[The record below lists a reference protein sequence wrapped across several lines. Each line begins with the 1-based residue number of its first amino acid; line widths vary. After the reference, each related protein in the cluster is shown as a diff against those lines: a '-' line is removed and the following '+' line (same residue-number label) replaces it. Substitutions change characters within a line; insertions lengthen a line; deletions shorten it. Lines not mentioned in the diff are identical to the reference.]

1 MKSYEY
7 LPSPENGGSVHVLM
21 PFYSAEEENA
31 LKNRRGPFSVIEIL
45 KEVFNEDFFAAVDRY
60 VETYPDLI
68 KKFTGRNDADA
79 FRLDLLSEPRIEDCF
94 EYDYRYLAV
103 DLVFD
108 AVVNTITSGN
118 EEGESFH
125 IPFEMRYFINYH
137 SKKCSVPTIGPR
149 KEAPRKK
156 GMSFN
161 RYLLPVMY
169 SDDYADVAED
179 ILVRYYPEA
188 RDEPIVIDG
197 RTLAKRMGLRTRT
210 VRFPKGSDM
219 QGLIFFSE
227 SKYPVRNENGDC
239 AEINVPPMTILVNRD
254 LCSTPEIENSTIV
267 HECAHAYLDHR
278 FFLLQSL
285 SGNGAAACMG
295 KSAVPKRYAKIN
307 NPIEWAELQ
316 AEKLPAYIL
325 MPEYTARNY
334 IEELYDY
341 SRWDKSP
348 ENVMRV
354 VTQLAEKFGV
364 SKSMA
369 KYRMIELGF
378 PEAEGIYCFIDK
390 KRTPDH
396 GCSGAWRQ
404 GITYTISRKEA
415 AKLITASP
423 KFHTALRSGQYA
435 YVEGHYCL
443 DSEVYIRKSR
453 FGGRRLTE
461 YARSHIDECC
471 ISFSASGRYAKAEY
485 SGGYAARKTE
495 VTDKYQNR
503 HSFDAE
509 PESKERTLQN
519 DRFKTDA
526 AIWEKLRRDLPQN
539 FGNAIQ
545 LILDEKGISQNEL
558 ALRLGVSRASVRKWC
573 AERVTLRHVIAL
585 CIALDVRADIGEQ
598 LVVAAG
604 LFFRRNSEDEL
615 LHALLFETR
624 DLSVS
629 RANEIMEQ
637 AGLPKLTY
645 GEEVK

>member
-1 MKSYEY
+1 
-7 LPSPENGGSVHVLM
+7 
-21 PFYSAEEENA
+21 
-31 LKNRRGPFSVIEIL
+31 
-45 KEVFNEDFFAAVDRY
+45 
-60 VETYPDLI
+60 
-68 KKFTGRNDADA
+68 
-79 FRLDLLSEPRIEDCF
+79 
-94 EYDYRYLAV
+94 
-103 DLVFD
+103 
-108 AVVNTITSGN
+108 
-118 EEGESFH
+118 
-125 IPFEMRYFINYH
+125 
-137 SKKCSVPTIGPR
+137 
-149 KEAPRKK
+149 
-156 GMSFN
+156 
-161 RYLLPVMY
+161 
-169 SDDYADVAED
+169 
-179 ILVRYYPEA
+179 
-188 RDEPIVIDG
+188 
-197 RTLAKRMGLRTRT
+197 
-210 VRFPKGSDM
+210 
-219 QGLIFFSE
+219 
-227 SKYPVRNENGDC
+227 
-239 AEINVPPMTILVNRD
+239 
-254 LCSTPEIENSTIV
+254 
-267 HECAHAYLDHR
+267 
-278 FFLLQSL
+278 
-285 SGNGAAACMG
+285 
-295 KSAVPKRYAKIN
+295 
-307 NPIEWAELQ
+307 
-316 AEKLPAYIL
+316 
-325 MPEYTARNY
+325 
-334 IEELYDY
+334 
-341 SRWDKSP
+341 
-348 ENVMRV
+348 MRV

-495 VTDKYQNR
+495 VTDKYQSR

-509 PESKERTLQN
+509 PESNERTLQN

>member
-1 MKSYEY
+1 MRC
-7 LPSPENGGSVHVLM
+7 PQV
-21 PFYSAEEENA
+21 
-31 LKNRRGPFSVIEIL
+31 
-45 KEVFNEDFFAAVDRY
+45 
-60 VETYPDLI
+60 T
-68 KKFTGRNDADA
+68 
-79 FRLDLLSEPRIEDCF
+79 LSE
-94 EYDYRYLAV
+94 
-103 DLVFD
+103 
-108 AVVNTITSGN
+108 
-118 EEGESFH
+118 
-125 IPFEMRYFINYH
+125 
-137 SKKCSVPTIGPR
+137 
-149 KEAPRKK
+149 
-156 GMSFN
+156 
-161 RYLLPVMY
+161 
-169 SDDYADVAED
+169 
-179 ILVRYYPEA
+179 
-188 RDEPIVIDG
+188 
-197 RTLAKRMGLRTRT
+197 
-210 VRFPKGSDM
+210 
-219 QGLIFFSE
+219 
-227 SKYPVRNENGDC
+227 
-239 AEINVPPMTILVNRD
+239 
-254 LCSTPEIENSTIV
+254 
-267 HECAHAYLDHR
+267 
-278 FFLLQSL
+278 
-285 SGNGAAACMG
+285 
-295 KSAVPKRYAKIN
+295 
-307 NPIEWAELQ
+307 IEWAELQ

-341 SRWDKSP
+341 SRWDRSP
-348 ENVMRV
+348 ENVLRV
-354 VTQLAEKFGV
+354 VEQLAEKFGV

-378 PEAEGIYCFIDK
+378 PEAEGVYCFVDK

-415 AKLITASP
+415 ARLISDST
-423 KFHTALRSGQYA
+423 KFHTALRSDQYA

-453 FGGRRLTE
+453 YGGRRLTE
-461 YARSHIDECC
+461 YARIHIDECC

-495 VTDKYQNR
+495 VTDKYQSR

-509 PESKERTLQN
+509 PESKERALQN

-573 AERVTLRHVIAL
+573 AERVTLRHVVAL

-598 LVVAAG
+598 LVISAG

-615 LHALLFETR
+615 LHALLFETK
-624 DLSVS
+624 DLSVA

-645 GEEVK
+645 GEGD